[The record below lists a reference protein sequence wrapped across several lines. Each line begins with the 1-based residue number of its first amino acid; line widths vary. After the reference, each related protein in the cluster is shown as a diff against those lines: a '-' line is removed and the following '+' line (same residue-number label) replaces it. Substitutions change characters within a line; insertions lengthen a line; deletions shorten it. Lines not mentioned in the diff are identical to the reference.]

1 MYLNLKIVLVGLN
14 ALGSRHASTIVNSVT
29 VTWRTLISPTE
40 RWGWTPV
47 SLKINTRHTHCSM
60 YVYYCRT
67 YDKAVSG
74 GGRGK
79 REDMC

>member
-1 MYLNLKIVLVGLN
+1 
-14 ALGSRHASTIVNSVT
+14 
-29 VTWRTLISPTE
+29 
-40 RWGWTPV
+40 
-47 SLKINTRHTHCSM
+47 M

-79 REDMC
+79 REVRRGYEAPFFLVYVVVYV